1 MAMFDTNNTKK
12 NSPVMPTNINP
23 GTLIE
28 GNINS
33 DGDIRLDG
41 NMKGNLTTKSKV
53 VIGPQGSIDGNIDC
67 ESADIFG
74 KVNGDIHVKELL
86 FMKNTSTVDGDIFT
100 SKLVVE
106 NGAKFNGSC
115 IMNSAINLATS
126 SDKKS
131 KTNVEQPAQEA
142 TV

>member
-1 MAMFDTNNTKK
+1 MAMFDTNNAKK

-41 NMKGNLTTKSKV
+41 NMKGNLITKSKV

-86 FMKNTSTVDGDIFT
+86 FMKNTSTIDGDIFT
-100 SKLVVE
+100 TKLVVE

-115 IMNSAINLATS
+115 VMNSAINIADSTTKKL
-126 SDKKS
+126 KS
-131 KTNVEQPAQEA
+131 KVEQQAQEA
-142 TV
+142 TI

>member
-1 MAMFDTNNTKK
+1 MAMFDNTSSKK

-23 GTLIE
+23 GTMIE
-28 GNINS
+28 GNISS

-41 NMKGNLTTKSKV
+41 NMKGNLTTKAKV

-67 ESADIFG
+67 MNADIFG

-86 FMKNTSTVDGDIFT
+86 FMKNTSSVDGDIFT

-115 IMNSAINLATS
+115 VMNSAVSAPPSTE
-126 SDKKS
+126 KKS
-131 KTNVEQPAQEA
+131 KSNIEQSAQEA

>member
-1 MAMFDTNNTKK
+1 MAMFDNNSSKK

-23 GTLIE
+23 GTMIE
-28 GNINS
+28 GNISS

-41 NMKGNLTTKSKV
+41 NMKGNLTTKAKV

-86 FMKNTSTVDGDIFT
+86 FMKNTSVVDGDIFT

-115 IMNSAINLATS
+115 VMNSAVKAPMAS
-126 SDKKS
+126 EKKS
-131 KTNVEQPAQEA
+131 KSTIEQAAQET

>member
-1 MAMFDTNNTKK
+1 
-12 NSPVMPTNINP
+12 P
-23 GTLIE
+23 GTQIE
-28 GNINS
+28 GNISS

-41 NMKGNLTTKSKV
+41 TMKGNLFTKSKV
-53 VIGPQGSIDGNIDC
+53 VIGAQGSIDGNIDC

-115 IMNSAINLATS
+115 IMNAALHTTS
-126 SDKKS
+126 SSKKS
-131 KTNVEQPAQEA
+131 NTIIEQPAQEA
-142 TV
+142 TI